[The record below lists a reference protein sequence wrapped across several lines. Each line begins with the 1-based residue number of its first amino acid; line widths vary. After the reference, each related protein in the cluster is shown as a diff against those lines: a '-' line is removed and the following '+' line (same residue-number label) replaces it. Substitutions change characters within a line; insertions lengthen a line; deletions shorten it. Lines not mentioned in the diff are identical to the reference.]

1 AAVAR
6 LRIYFDAAPRRL
18 SYSTQIETSLER
30 EFFHW
35 ITGKGLLEL
44 ANRRSIRRRT
54 TTIVG
59 NPVNFY
65 AHSRHRYWEREHR
78 TMCRLLDRVFDP
90 EFAQAIGRHGELM
103 FDAALGRAGFRA
115 EAQNTN
121 SWNGVTW
128 QQTN

>member
-1 AAVAR
+1 
-6 LRIYFDAAPRRL
+6 RRL

-115 EAQNTN
+115 EAQTRTRGME
-121 SWNGVTW
+121 SRGSR
-128 QQTN
+128 QTTILTASTPGMVLPM